1 MKVYE
6 NDFVYGRDLVKKIL
20 VVAVICCVLTIV
32 APAGSPLYLV
42 SFVIAMAS
50 FAAGAWVIWK
60 YCRCPH
66 CGKVLFLG
74 VLALEV
80 CPKCR
85 YNLITGKKAK
95 KSKR

>member
-6 NDFVYGRDLVKKIL
+6 NNFVYGIDLLKKIL
-20 VVAVICCVLTIV
+20 IVAVICCVGTVI
-32 APAGSPLYLV
+32 AKPGTGLYFG
-42 SFVIAMAS
+42 SFVLAIAA
-50 FAAGAWVIWK
+50 FAAGVLVICK

-66 CGKVLFLG
+66 CKKILFLG
-74 VLALEV
+74 VLSLEV